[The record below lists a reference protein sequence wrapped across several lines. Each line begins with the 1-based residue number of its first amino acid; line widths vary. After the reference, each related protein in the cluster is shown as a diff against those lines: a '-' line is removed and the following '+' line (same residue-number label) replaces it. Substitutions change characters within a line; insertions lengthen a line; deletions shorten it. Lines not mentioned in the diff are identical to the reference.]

1 MLRRLCAYP
10 MLIISSLSGP
20 FIPIIFS
27 IFSCPT
33 FLHHLYII
41 STKQCEREDTQSSQD
56 IGEGWGLGK
65 FTVVVSVQDTECV
78 ANSMKF
84 FFLLVK
90 VKRRYVTGIDERVLS
105 LRRRVSLSLV
115 QLSSFQNGVY
125 TNCCWFMV
133 ILTTGLGQ
141 AI

>member
-1 MLRRLCAYP
+1 M
-10 MLIISSLSGP
+10 
-20 FIPIIFS
+20 
-27 IFSCPT
+27 
-33 FLHHLYII
+33 
-41 STKQCEREDTQSSQD
+41 
-56 IGEGWGLGK
+56 
-65 FTVVVSVQDTECV
+65 VVSVQDTECV

-90 VKRRYVTGIDERVLS
+90 VKIRYVTGIDEWATRVLS